1 MTTPSPKPFAFTRR
15 QVMEEIAAL
24 SGGRCLLAFSR
35 GKDSIAAWL
44 ELRESGLFSEIVPF
58 HLNLVPGMRFI
69 EDSLDSFEDWFQTRI
84 IRLPHISFYR
94 MIGNCVLQPPGRVR
108 EIARLGLDQC
118 TRFTYDHV
126 RRWLAED
133 LGWPE
138 ATTWTANGVRA
149 ADSPRRRIHI
159 VKGRARNF
167 SSKQFYPVF
176 DYRKADVMAIIERHG
191 IQLPMDYEMFGRSFD
206 GIDWR
211 FIGPLRKHLP
221 EDYERLRF
229 WFPLVEIDFLLH
241 GDGDNCIIQND
252 GIHPT
257 REIIGCSIGSIGSIG
272 QDDSIP
278 STGKD
283 GE

>member
-1 MTTPSPKPFAFTRR
+1 MNKPAPKPFAFTRR
-15 QVMEEIAAL
+15 QVMEEIAAIT
-24 SGGRCLLAFSR
+24 GGRCLLAFSR

-44 ELRESGLFSEIVPF
+44 ELRASGLFPEIVPF
-58 HLNLVPGMRFI
+58 HLNLVPSMRFI
-69 EDSLDSFEDWFQTRI
+69 EDSLDYFEDWFQTRI

-94 MIGNCVLQPPGRVR
+94 MLGNCVMQPPERIR
-108 EIARLGLDQC
+108 EITRLGLDQC

-133 LGWPE
+133 LGWDE

-159 VKGRARNF
+159 VKGQARNF

-176 DYRKADVMAIIERHG
+176 DMRKADVMAVLERHG
-191 IQLPMDYEMFGRSFD
+191 VNLPKDYEMFGRSFD
-206 GIDWR
+206 GIDYR
-211 FIGPLRKHLP
+211 FTGPLRKHLP
-221 EDYERLRF
+221 DDFERLRF

-241 GDGDNCIIQND
+241 GND
-252 GIHPT
+252 
-257 REIIGCSIGSIGSIG
+257 
-272 QDDSIP
+272 
-278 STGKD
+278 GKD